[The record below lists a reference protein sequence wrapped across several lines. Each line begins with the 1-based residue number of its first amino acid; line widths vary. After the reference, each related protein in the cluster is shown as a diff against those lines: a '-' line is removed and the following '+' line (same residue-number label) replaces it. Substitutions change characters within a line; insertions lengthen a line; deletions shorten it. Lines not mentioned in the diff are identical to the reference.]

1 VISFLVD
8 QNFNE
13 DIVDSLTRR
22 DATLEFT
29 LVRDHD
35 LAAADDPTILTWA
48 AEHELVLLT
57 HDRKTIPRFAYDRI
71 AGGQSMPGVFAV
83 SSDMPVGAA
92 VEELLLAAHCLRPE
106 ECRDVV
112 TYFPM

>member
-13 DIVDSLTRR
+13 DIVDGLTRR
-22 DATLEFT
+22 APALEFT
-29 LVRDHD
+29 LVRDHG
-35 LAAADDPTILTWA
+35 LAAADDPSILAWA
-48 AEHELVLLT
+48 AKYGLVLLT
-57 HDRKTIPRFAYDRI
+57 HDRKTIPRFAYERV
-71 AGGQSMPGVFAV
+71 ASGLPMPGVFAV
-83 SSDMPVGAA
+83 SSDMPIGAA
-92 VEELLLAAHCLRPE
+92 VEELLLAAHCLTPE